1 MKRGNF
7 ISTMMPREIASFIV
21 PLVLMSSTMAFA
33 QQKIGWI
40 DSQEIMKQFPDA
52 VEAQGKLDALV
63 AQWQGEINKLQT
75 QFQQEADDYQKR
87 RLVLPEQ
94 AQVQE
99 ENKLSD
105 MQKKIVDL
113 RNQRFGQNGDLYQQQ
128 NTIMRPV
135 QEKIMQAIQDVA
147 KDGNYD
153 YIFDK
158 SGEALLMYT
167 NPKYDLTQQILDKLK
182 ITTNKPGTISPGTT
196 APGTTSPASPTQTT
210 PPSSSPGR

>member
-1 MKRGNF
+1 MQPRNIIHYMTTRKIFLF
-7 ISTMMPREIASFIV
+7 ITSIVVTLGSMAS
-21 PLVLMSSTMAFA
+21 A

-40 DSQEIMKQFPDA
+40 DSQEIMKQYPDA

-63 AQWQGEINKLQT
+63 AQWQGDINKLQSD
-75 QFQQEADDYQKR
+75 FQQEANDYQKR

-99 ENKLSD
+99 ENKLND
-105 MQKKIVDL
+105 MQKQIVDL
-113 RNQRFGQNGDLYQQQ
+113 RNKRFGQNGDLYQQQ

-147 KDGNYD
+147 KDGDYD

-158 SGEALLMYT
+158 SGQVLLMYS

-182 ITTNKPGTISPGTT
+182 ITTNKPGTTL
-196 APGTTSPASPTQTT
+196 PTQT
-210 PPSSSPGR
+210 PPTSPVPSNPIPTNPGH

>member
-1 MKRGNF
+1 MKIG
-7 ISTMMPREIASFIV
+7 ISKIWISVCAMM
-21 PLVLMSSTMAFA
+21 LCSSVFA

-52 VEAQGKLDALV
+52 VDAQGKLDALV
-63 AQWQGEINKLQT
+63 AQWQGDINKLQT

-105 MQKKIVDL
+105 MQKKVVDL

-128 NTIMRPV
+128 NTLMRPV

-147 KDGNYD
+147 KDGDYD

-158 SGEALLMYT
+158 SGEVLLMYS

-182 ITTNKPGTISPGTT
+182 ITTNKPGMTSPGLISPSSN
-196 APGTTSPASPTQTT
+196 PGH
-210 PPSSSPGR
+210 

>member
-1 MKRGNF
+1 MKGD
-7 ISTMMPREIASFIV
+7 IAIRKVGSFIISSVLLSGIMLV
-21 PLVLMSSTMAFA
+21 PSGAHA

-40 DSQEIMKQFPDA
+40 DSQETMKQYPDA

-63 AQWQGEINKLQT
+63 AQWQADINKLQSD
-75 QFQQEADDYQKR
+75 FQQEANDYQKR

-94 AQVQE
+94 AQIQE
-99 ENKLSD
+99 ENKLND
-105 MQKKIVDL
+105 MQKQISDL
-113 RNQRFGQNGDLYQQQ
+113 RNKRFGQNGDLYQQQ

-158 SGEALLMYT
+158 SGQVLLMYS
-167 NPKYDLTQQILDKLK
+167 NPKYDLTQQVLDKLK
-182 ITTNKPGTISPGTT
+182 ITASKPV
-196 APGTTSPASPTQTT
+196 TTSPATTSPTSPVPSNPTI
-210 PPSSSPGR
+210 PPPGH